1 MAVAGGASVD
11 ATASMGGLFAST
23 TRSRSYRRRS
33 PIPPEGHRCASIRL
47 SEKAHAVAFAFGRTA
62 SAWTR
67 TPRGASLALDASEDD
82 GILELLAAA
91 EAIRRG
97 SSDPDSPDE
106 PRGLITVGGDGIC
119 LGLTASW
126 SLTFDASSDGMGFR
140 DEISLDTGE
149 TAESKVPP
157 MLFQSGYDPE
167 ADVAWETELGSGTCR
182 ATTFDGAH
190 RSLLISW
197 IRSGQWLNGQAARR
211 RLLLKL
217 IRGPRVPLR
226 ALVEEHTMVP
236 KLSMSASFA
245 EPAEPGNKSGG
256 GRRGKDR
263 GNKGGRK
270 GGRNKFGDAVSRASV
285 REVKR
290 AGAPPPIPS
299 GDGALVAVACR
310 GGSVGAR
317 VWLHRV
323 NVGGD
328 DGWVPHRCELA
339 TPEGVE
345 AWVFGE
351 WSRSDVGLLVPG
363 VSHQTH
369 PAGNSCVYRAKRT
382 AKRILDGEKSSSKI
396 FSQPYEG
403 YPTDDDRWPV
413 PTYSANDEGVTE
425 AAAAVPAARGEGGH
439 VLVAPRLNGQASPG
453 WFVLDTSCAGFAIE
467 PSVADRLGMP
477 AFGELSVVG
486 VSAAALSGAMRRG
499 TTISAGCV
507 DVPAPVYMEQSLA
520 AALRTPPAPVGSDP
534 SAGGGLVGVLG
545 TDFLQHC
552 VVELRAPRRV
562 PGSPTAPSFDVFC
575 FDPAKYEPT
584 DRVRAAWQRVE
595 WIQGVPHVRVKLTVA
610 DDGLTPEP
618 SLEQKLPRGGP
629 QAGTGAGPENP
640 ATDGSG
646 WEGRLFRLSLGAG
659 GAGAIVSARAAKEW
673 KMVERTV
680 GLQPGGVMSGPGE
693 ERSRL
698 ARVEPEV
705 VTGRLRRVEFAGGRF
720 ETVRALTHT
729 SGDPPDLA
737 LSPHADGALCA
748 DLFRGCTLVLDFGR
762 NRIAVLTQQVD

>member
-1 MAVAGGASVD
+1 MA
-11 ATASMGGLFAST
+11 
-23 TRSRSYRRRS
+23 
-33 PIPPEGHRCASIRL
+33 
-47 SEKAHAVAFAFGRTA
+47 
-62 SAWTR
+62 
-67 TPRGASLALDASEDD
+67 LAASEDD

-91 EAIRRG
+91 EATRRG
-97 SSDPDSPDE
+97 SSDPARPDG
-106 PRGLITVGGDGIC
+106 PRGLVTVGGDGVS

-126 SLTFDASSDGMGFR
+126 SLTFDASPDGMGFR
-140 DEISLDTGE
+140 DVISLETGE
-149 TAESKVPP
+149 TTTDEGEVPVPP
-157 MLFQSGYDPE
+157 LLCQSGYDPE
-167 ADVAWETELGSGTCR
+167 TDVAWETELGSGTCR
-182 ATTFDGAH
+182 ATSFDGAH

-217 IRGPRVPLR
+217 IRGPKVPLR

-236 KLSMSASFA
+236 KLSTSALVA
-245 EPAEPGNKSGG
+245 EPEPGG
-256 GRRGKDR
+256 GRRGKER
-263 GNKGGRK
+263 GKGGRK
-270 GGRNKFGDAVSRASV
+270 GDKSKGGKKKFGDAVSRVSA
-285 REVKR
+285 REVRR

-317 VWLHRV
+317 VWLHRS
-323 NVGGD
+323 N

-345 AWVFGE
+345 TWVFGE
-351 WSRSDVGLLVPG
+351 WSRSEDGLLVPG

-369 PAGNSCVYRAKRT
+369 PAGNSCVYRAKKT
-382 AKRILDGEKSSSKI
+382 VSSEEESSSNL

-403 YPTDDDRWPV
+403 YPRDNSRWPV
-413 PTYSANDEGVTE
+413 PTYTSGDASVME

-439 VLVAPRLNGQASPG
+439 VLIAPRLNGEASPG

-486 VSAAALSGAMRRG
+486 VSNAALSGAMRRG

-507 DVPAPVYMEQSLA
+507 NVPAPVYMEQSLS
-520 AALRTPPAPVGSDP
+520 AALRTPPPPIGSDP
-534 SAGGGLVGVLG
+534 STGGGLVGVLG
-545 TDFLQHC
+545 ADFLQHS
-552 VVELRAPRRV
+552 VVEVRAPKRV
-562 PGSPTAPSFDVFC
+562 PGSPKAPSFDVLC
-575 FDPAKYEPT
+575 FDPAGYKPS
-584 DRVRAAWQRVE
+584 DRVSAAWQRVE
-595 WIQGVPHVRVKLTVA
+595 WIQGVPHVRVKVTVA

-618 SLEQKLPRGGP
+618 LLEQKLPRGGP
-629 QAGTGAGPENP
+629 QAGTGAGPDD
-640 ATDGSG
+640 ASGGSG

-729 SGDPPDLA
+729 TGDPPDLA

-762 NRIAVLTQQVD
+762 NRIAVLTQQAD

>member
-1 MAVAGGASVD
+1 MAVASGASVD
-11 ATASMGGLFAST
+11 ATASMGGMFASG
-23 TRSRSYRRRS
+23 TRSRSFRRRS
-33 PIPPEGHRCASIRL
+33 PIPPVSCRCATRFG
-47 SEKAHAVAFAFGRTA
+47 EKAHAVAFGRTA

-82 GILELLAAA
+82 GILELFAAA
-91 EAIRRG
+91 EATRRG
-97 SSDPDSPDE
+97 SSDPDSPDG
-106 PRGLITVGGDGIC
+106 PRGPITVGGDGIC

-149 TAESKVPP
+149 TTEGTVPP

-190 RSLLISW
+190 RSLLVSW

-245 EPAEPGNKSGG
+245 EPEPGGSGG
-256 GRRGKDR
+256 RRRGKDR
-263 GNKGGRK
+263 GKGGRK

-317 VWLHRV
+317 VWLHRDA

-369 PAGNSCVYRAKRT
+369 PAGNSCVYRTKR
-382 AKRILDGEKSSSKI
+382 AARASSSNKI

-413 PTYSANDEGVTE
+413 PTYSLDDTE

-507 DVPAPVYMEQSLA
+507 NVPAPVYMEQSLA
-520 AALRTPPAPVGSDP
+520 AALRTPPPPVGSDP

-575 FDPAKYEPT
+575 FNPAEYEPS
-584 DRVRAAWQRVE
+584 DRTSAAWQRVE

-610 DDGLTPEP
+610 DDGLTGLEP
-618 SLEQKLPRGGP
+618 SLEQTLPRGGP
-629 QAGTGAGPENP
+629 HAGTGAGPESPSNIH
-640 ATDGSG
+640 GSG

-705 VTGRLRRVEFAGGRF
+705 VTGRLRRVEFAGGSF
-720 ETVRALTHT
+720 DTVRALTHT